1 MEWRNTNMFETLSL
15 LTLQQYWWFIVA
27 LLGALFVFLMF
38 VQGGQTLLNTLAKTE
53 KEKNVIIAS
62 LGRKW
67 ELGFTSLVMFGG
79 ALFAAFPLLYAVSFG
94 GAYYVWMA
102 ILFCFIIQAVSY
114 EYRKKPNNFFGQKN
128 YERFLYINGS
138 VGIILIGI
146 ALATFYTGGNFIKND
161 MNLSAWTNHTYGLE
175 AVLNPFNI
183 AFGLT
188 IFFLARAQASLY
200 FINNIGESIIVQ
212 RAREQLKMDAILF
225 VGFFLMFAGMLL
237 FMSGVAYSEK
247 SFDVVNYK
255 FLHNLFETPVILV
268 SLLTGVLLVLYAFY
282 ITLFKA
288 SKKGIW
294 FSGVGTVMT
303 VVSLLSLLG
312 YNQTAIY
319 PSLSDIDSSLTIEN
333 SSGSHYTL
341 TVMSYVSLM
350 VPFVLGYIYLVWKS
364 MDKKQLTSEEVESD
378 HHHY

>member
-1 MEWRNTNMFETLSL
+1 MIGSLSL

-27 LLGALFVFLMF
+27 LLGGLFVFLMF
-38 VQGGQTLLNTLAKTE
+38 VQGGQTLLTTLAKTE
-53 KEKNVIIAS
+53 EEKNVIIGS

-102 ILFCFIIQAVSY
+102 ILFCFVIQAVSY
-114 EYRKKPNNFFGQKN
+114 EYRKKPNNFLGQKT

-138 VGIILIGI
+138 LGIILIGI

-161 MNLSAWTNHTYGLE
+161 MNLSSWTNHTYGLE
-175 AVLNPFNI
+175 AVLNPFNV

-188 IFFLARAQASLY
+188 IFFLARVQASLY
-200 FINNIGESIIVQ
+200 FINNINEPIIIQ
-212 RAREQLKMDAILF
+212 RARKQFRMDALLF
-225 VGFFLMFAGMLL
+225 LAFFLVVTITLMML
-237 FMSGVAYSEK
+237 SGVSYDESGFK
-247 SFDVVNYK
+247 VVEHQ
-255 FLHNLFETPVILV
+255 FFWNLINSPLILLI
-268 SLLTGVLLVLYAFY
+268 LLTGVLLVLFAFY
-282 ITLFKA
+282 ITLFKDSTKA
-288 SKKGIW
+288 VW
-294 FSGVGTVMT
+294 FSGVGTVLT

-312 YNQTAIY
+312 FNQTAIY
-319 PSLSDIDSSLTIEN
+319 PSLSDLGSSLTIEN

-341 TVMSYVSLM
+341 TAMSYVSLM

-364 MDKKQLTSEEVESD
+364 MDKVKITSEEIESD